1 MADSFHEEEVLG
13 KAYDSRLMRRLLAYL
28 RPYWRVV
35 MVALIAIF
43 FYGLLQ
49 SVPPYLMKVEID
61 RYLDPAGHR
70 TTPHILAQFLSHDP
84 RVGILQI
91 ALLFFLPSVLLTFF
105 LEFGQ
110 SFAMQLVG
118 QKVMY
123 DLRQQIFAHLQR
135 LQLSY
140 YDRNPVGRMVTR
152 LTTDVDVLN
161 DLFASGVVAIFGD
174 IFTLLSIIVVMLE
187 MDWRLAL
194 LTFSVLPLIVG
205 VTMAFRKAVRDSY
218 RRIRIAIA
226 RINAYLQEHI
236 TGMAVLQL
244 FNREER
250 SYAEFEKINRVHM
263 DAYKDSILAYGLFY
277 PTVELLGVVA
287 IGIIIWL
294 GGGMSLRG
302 AVTVGTAIAFI
313 QYSQR
318 FFRPIQDLSDKY
330 NLLQAAMAASERIF
344 KLLDTEITITDPVV
358 GARGDDRG
366 RESGIGSR
374 EEARVRGLGFGVR
387 SRDRNREWEVEN
399 GEEWPGPGTR
409 NSRLRGVRD
418 FGDGGDGTSRQ
429 RSAGSAFSLRNPNPE
444 SRTATSSQVPTP
456 DSRLASPARVEFRD
470 VSFAYSENHR
480 VIENVCF
487 TIDPGETVAV
497 VGHTGAGK
505 TTLTSLLLRF
515 YDIQEGTITLD
526 GIDIRRLCLC
536 DLRRNF
542 GIVLQDPFLFSG
554 TIASNIRMGTEWI
567 TEADIRDAA
576 REVNI
581 LDFIESLPGGFEEPV
596 RERGSTLSTGQKQLL
611 SFARAI
617 AHSPRILILDEA
629 TSSVDPETEYMIREG
644 LRSLLRGRT
653 SLVIAHRLSTIQNAS
668 KIILMHHGH
677 IREMGTHQELLEKRG
692 IYYKLYQLQYKDQE
706 AVTVRAVDTPLKS

>member
-1 MADSFHEEEVLG
+1 MAESVHEEEVLG

-28 RPYWRVV
+28 RPYTRVV
-35 MVALIAIF
+35 VLALIAIF

-61 RYLDPAGHR
+61 RYLDPTKQQH
-70 TTPHILAQFLSHDP
+70 TPHILAQFLSP
-84 RVGILQI
+84 KPAVGILQI

-123 DLRQQIFAHLQR
+123 DLRRQIFAHLQR

-174 IFTLLSIIVVMLE
+174 IFTLLSIIVVMLK
-187 MDWRLAL
+187 MDWKLAL
-194 LTFSVLPLIVG
+194 LTFSVLPLIVA

-218 RRIRIAIA
+218 RRIRTAIA

-244 FNREER
+244 FNREQR
-250 SYAEFEKINRVHM
+250 SYAEFEKINRSHM

-287 IGIIIWL
+287 VGIIIWL

-330 NLLQAAMAASERIF
+330 NILQAAMAAAERIF
-344 KLLDTEITITDPVV
+344 KLLDTPATITDP
-358 GARGDDRG
+358 GLGT
-366 RESGIGSR
+366 
-374 EEARVRGLGFGVR
+374 EAGFGVR
-387 SRDRNREWEVEN
+387 DSGFAEKTGLGARDSGLAEEPGFGIRDSGFAKEDAATPDSRV
-399 GEEWPGPGTR
+399 P
-409 NSRLRGVRD
+409 S
-418 FGDGGDGTSRQ
+418 
-429 RSAGSAFSLRNPNPE
+429 SLRTPNPE
-444 SRTATSSQVPTP
+444 SRIPP
-456 DSRLASPARVEFRD
+456 PEFRGRVEFRD
-470 VSFAYSENHR
+470 VGFAYRDDHR
-480 VIENVCF
+480 VVENVSF
-487 TIDPGETVAV
+487 TIEPGETVAV

-515 YDIQEGTITLD
+515 YDIQEGEITLD
-526 GIDIRRLCLC
+526 GIDIRRLRLC

-554 TIASNIRMGTEWI
+554 TITSNIRMGTEWI
-567 TEADIRDAA
+567 TESDIRDAA

-581 LDFIESLPGGFEEPV
+581 LDFIESLPGGFNEPV
-596 RERGSTLSTGQKQLL
+596 KERGSTLSTGQKQLL

-668 KIILMHHGH
+668 KIIVMHHGH
-677 IREMGTHQELLEKRG
+677 VREVGTHQQLIEKRG

-706 AVTVRAVDTPLKS
+706 AVAARAPANES